1 MCLNNA
7 FCGTA
12 LPSTNTDSLNCA
24 PETVWTDSMCT
35 ETRPLQVFREG
46 WQKGMEAIFRLSD
59 LNSHD
64 SRGSNSVGEHFA
76 LPPLLIFIF
85 SLTPGKKSS
94 VETGRLKVKAAG
106 ECQDQEPFLRSIN
119 EYICGSLY
127 YNWHRKLLWSGI
139 I

>member
-1 MCLNNA
+1 
-7 FCGTA
+7 
-12 LPSTNTDSLNCA
+12 
-24 PETVWTDSMCT
+24 
-35 ETRPLQVFREG
+35 
-46 WQKGMEAIFRLSD
+46 MEAIFRLSD

-119 EYICGSLY
+119 EYICGSLNVIGTVSSY
-127 YNWHRKLLWSGI
+127 GVVLFRTVALMD
-139 I
+139 